1 MTRIYRMMSAPLLLA
16 CMLFQS
22 SSVGAAACLIE
33 PRQTIELASPV
44 TGMLAQVQV
53 VRGELVSKDQ
63 VLAVL
68 DTRAEQAAADLAR
81 FRSEQ
86 RGPLEMAERKVA
98 FSRLRFERRKAMAAE
113 RLIPEQERDDAEA
126 ELRLAESELKV
137 AVEDRQSARLELAQH
152 NVQLALRSLR
162 SPFNGV
168 VVAQL
173 AYPGEVVEPGSA
185 GKGVLKLAQ
194 LDPLRVHVVLPKE
207 AFGSV
212 KQGDLVEVIPELP
225 ATARYSARAVNV
237 DRLIDAA
244 SGTFVVQL
252 ELPNTQL
259 SIPAGV
265 KCRAVIPPQA
275 HSTTGR

>member
-1 MTRIYRMMSAPLLLA
+1 
-16 CMLFQS
+16 MLFQS